1 MPTASYPLD
10 QPPDQGL
17 SRLTDLA
24 AQPQPR
30 RDHHG
35 QCHPHDAA
43 LFLDA
48 ELIGL
53 HLSQIA
59 WLLDKILMQSG
70 PDGRSS
76 HQAATVRSSNPNAAT
91 IACTGH
97 PWASKVTTITTVSAE
112 VRSR

>member
-1 MPTASYPLD
+1 MSRCSLTS
-10 QPPDQGL
+10 PP
-17 SRLTDLA
+17 SHNRVLTI
-24 AQPQPR
+24 
-30 RDHHG
+30 HG

-59 WLLDKILMQSG
+59 WLLDKILMHSLALTA
-70 PDGRSS
+70 RSS
-76 HQAATVRSSNPNAAT
+76 PPSRDGTLVKPKRRHDRLHGTPVGEQGHDRSS
-91 IACTGH
+91 
-97 PWASKVTTITTVSAE
+97 TVSAE